1 MLRISQQVVVLET
14 FQNCRIFILSTI
26 SVANINP
33 GFEKTRNERNLVKN
47 SVSSKLAYFSRC
59 RR

>member
-14 FQNCRIFILSTI
+14 FLNCGIFTFSTI
-26 SVANINP
+26 SVANLNP
-33 GFEKTRNERNLVKN
+33 GFEKTRNDRNLDKN
-47 SVSSKLAYFSRC
+47 LESSKLAYFSKC

>member
-14 FQNCRIFILSTI
+14 FQNCRIFIFSTI
-26 SVANINP
+26 SVPNLNP
-33 GFEKTRNERNLVKN
+33 GFEKTRNDRNFDKNLV
-47 SVSSKLAYFSRC
+47 SLAYFSRC